1 MVGGNF
7 YDGGIVSSFSTERSK
22 TNRLKLTI
30 LALFTLTIPVWL
42 LAQHGGNEGE
52 GRTNSASPQ
61 IEEKRSELAAS
72 VHKNLS
78 CTTCHGETE
87 HGFEKLNPVTT
98 CADCHEPQMQAF
110 TGSVHAV
117 SVDEEKPN
125 AASCIACH
133 GSHNILAVADSQ
145 SPVSRPNVTEATCAR
160 CHDAEV
166 LSPVRGVPR
175 NFVADY
181 RRSFHGLSAALGD
194 RRVANCASCHSYHAV
209 LPSGNPRSTV
219 HEKNLVQTCGV
230 CHTQA
235 KATFSTG
242 GVHYNPDTTGFRIVD
257 FVRVM
262 YLMMITLAVSLMFLH
277 NAIDFGGRLR
287 DHFRQRTERKKSAVN
302 EKIQVQPLPSEGDVP
317 IEAESASGST
327 KTEYLRFT
335 ISERIQHWTLA
346 ASFIVLA
353 LTGFALRYTWQI
365 PFLESQQGALVRG
378 FLHRGAAIT
387 FIILS
392 AYHLFYLVFTRRGRD
407 NFRAIVPRLRSVKD
421 LICRCAACF
430 RLGPPTAADWQNL
443 IQTVKY
449 NLGLAAT
456 RPPMGRFTYA
466 EKMEYYGLIWGSAVM
481 IVTGLILWFETP
493 FLNRFQYWVFE
504 LATTVHYYEAVLATL
519 SILVWHFYFTIY
531 NPRVFPLSRT
541 MITGE
546 ISREEM
552 EIDHALELEKV
563 EKEDTIIK
571 TEATPEKQEEKA
583 EEAIR

>member
-7 YDGGIVSSFSTERSK
+7 YDGGIVSSFSTARSK

-52 GRTNSASPQ
+52 ERTNSASPQ

-78 CTTCHGETE
+78 CATCHGETE
-87 HGFEKLNPVTT
+87 HGFEKLDPVTT
-98 CADCHEPQMQAF
+98 CADCHQPQMQAF
-110 TGSVHAV
+110 KGSVHAD
-117 SVDEEKPN
+117 SVEQAKSN
-125 AASCIACH
+125 AASCVACH
-133 GSHNILAVADSQ
+133 GSHDIAAVADLQ
-145 SPVSRPNVTEATCAR
+145 SAVSRLRVTEATCAR
-160 CHDAEV
+160 CHDTEV
-166 LSPVRGVPR
+166 LSPVRNVPR
-175 NFVADY
+175 NFVKDY

-194 RRVANCASCHSYHAV
+194 RRVANCASCHNYHAV
-209 LPSGNPRSTV
+209 LPSGNPLSTV

-235 KATFSTG
+235 TATFSTG
-242 GVHYNPDTTGFRIVD
+242 GVHYNPDATGFRIVD
-257 FVRVM
+257 FISAM
-262 YLMMITLAVSLMFLH
+262 YLMMITLAISLMFLH
-277 NAIDFGGRLR
+277 NAIDFRGRLR
-287 DHFRQRTERKKSAVN
+287 DYFRQRKESKKSAAI
-302 EKIQVQPLPSEGDVP
+302 EKIQFPPLPSEGDVP
-317 IEAESASGST
+317 IEAASAPIST
-327 KTEYLRFT
+327 KAVYLRFT
-335 ISERIQHWTLA
+335 IGERLQHWTLA

-353 LTGFALRYTWQI
+353 LTGFALKHGWQI
-365 PFLESQQGALVRG
+365 PFLEAQQGALVRG
-378 FLHRGAAIT
+378 FLHRAAAAS
-387 FIILS
+387 FIALS
-392 AYHLFYLVFTRRGRD
+392 VYHIFYLAFTRRGRD
-407 NFRAIVPRLRSVKD
+407 NFRTLVPRLRSVKD
-421 LICRCAACF
+421 LVCRCAACF

-449 NLGLAAT
+449 NLGIVPT

-504 LATTVHYYEAVLATL
+504 LATAVHYYEAVLATL

-531 NPRVFPLSRT
+531 NPRVFPLSRA

-563 EKEDTIIK
+563 EKEATIKK

-583 EEAIR
+583 EDVKK